1 MKSMTLKNIHEWPLM
16 TRLLLLGLVFAASFY
31 LGYRFVLSGQILSLS
46 KAVQHEIELK
56 RQMELV
62 IRKNKMVVVEISQ
75 LPQMQ
80 KELALWKEQMVNF
93 DSLPS
98 LINSI
103 LKLGA
108 DNHLFFSLF
117 SPGEVVKIMLPS
129 KSDVVTPAEAAPAV
143 PATPPATPDPAASVD
158 DTKTVT
164 YSKVPIKVVLIG
176 NYHQISDFV
185 SQIANMPVIIAV
197 GNFTIS
203 NDGGVQLLGDKLAKQ
218 AETQH
223 LLSAELILD
232 VYLLPE
238 LSESK

>member
-16 TRLLLLGLVFAASFY
+16 TRLLLMGLVFAASFY

-56 RQMELV
+56 QQMELV

-93 DSLPS
+93 DSLPA

-129 KSDVVTPAEAAPAV
+129 KSDVATPAEAAPA
-143 PATPPATPDPAASVD
+143 TPPTTPDPAAPVD
-158 DTKTVT
+158 ATKTVS

-203 NDGGVQLLGDKLAKQ
+203 NDGGAQLLGDKLAKQ

-223 LLSAELILD
+223 LLSAELTLD